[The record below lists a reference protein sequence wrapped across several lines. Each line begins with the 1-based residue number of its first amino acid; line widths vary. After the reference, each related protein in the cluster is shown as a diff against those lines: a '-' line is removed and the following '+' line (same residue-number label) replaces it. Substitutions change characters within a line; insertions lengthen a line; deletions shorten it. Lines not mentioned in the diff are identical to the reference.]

1 MVGSTR
7 LSSTSNGQGTAGRRV
22 WPNARAMIS
31 LARARAAQGDCG
43 GARRPRRGGGGV
55 LQHRPLL
62 HQHTRKRVQLPGQ
75 PPRRSAAR
83 TSPRRLA
90 RSAPCSSTLAAGSSA
105 HHPRTSTEFRAH
117 ARALAPALA
126 PSRPSPYDGKS
137 HWCTEQL
144 KRRINGAKPF
154 PLPDSR
160 GEQLP
165 VSGRNAGKGGCKSN
179 LRSIVHC
186 C

>member
-1 MVGSTR
+1 MLER
-7 LSSTSNGQGTAGRRV
+7 LLPHLR
-22 WPNARAMIS
+22 
-31 LARARAAQGDCG
+31 L
-43 GARRPRRGGGGV
+43 RG
-55 LQHRPLL
+55 HL
-62 HQHTRKRVQLPGQ
+62 H
-75 PPRRSAAR
+75 
-83 TSPRRLA
+83 
-90 RSAPCSSTLAAGSSA
+90 
-105 HHPRTSTEFRAH
+105 
-117 ARALAPALA
+117 
-126 PSRPSPYDGKS
+126 YDGKS